1 MNKLMLWIFSSMFL
15 LLSIVIIYYWRDIQY
30 DPSSLD
36 LVSYFF
42 ILPILLSLI
51 ILAPYFIY
59 QAYRAYIRRKK
70 QQNQALLEQQ
80 LNKAQTSHESKFK
93 QIQWFNLNV
102 FSSSVCHAWGE
113 NASIIDGL
121 KKFKSPELDYNLENS
136 YGLAILSYRIQT
148 LDHILAFEP
157 EDDEQNEKDEAG
169 RLARIKALIQQQLE
183 QQTETLMKVAEH
195 LKRSALFYDRELAYQ
210 YRMHPAW
217 SNSDAPDTADNQN
230 ISIEQVSRLNRINV
244 HILLSNQVLH
254 VWDEYSSREILL
266 NFMQSLGIISQQVH
280 LQHHYIAQQSAYEDW
295 LKLLHQ
301 ISEQTEEFSFIVNV
315 DSEID
320 QTFLD
325 EKMWLMNDYLP
336 AEFASSWC
344 VAAEDVK
351 INDIDAIKQLK
362 VASNVDNLLT
372 CLNQVMPEHANQS
385 HQERP
390 FVLVL
395 DDAMNIKSI
404 KKNNQTFLPA
414 LIEPHH
420 CIYTKPILGHTQQL
434 AKIFGFMLGMHLP
447 EELTSMIYSADQA
460 LTHAFFKPM

>member
-1 MNKLMLWIFSSMFL
+1 MLWIFSSMFL

-30 DPSSLD
+30 EPSALD

-59 QAYRAYIRRKK
+59 QAYRAHIRRKK

-80 LNKAQTSHESKFK
+80 LNKAQTSNESKVEG
-93 QIQWFNLNV
+93 IQWFNLNV

-113 NASIIDGL
+113 NTSIIDGL

-157 EDDEQNEKDEAG
+157 EDDEQHEKDEAG
-169 RLARIKALIQQQLE
+169 RLARIKALIQQQLK
-183 QQTETLMKVAEH
+183 QQSETLMQVAEH
-195 LKRSALFYDRELAYQ
+195 LKWSALFYDRELAYQ

-217 SNSDAPDTADNQN
+217 SNSDAPDTNDKD

-325 EKMWLMNDYLP
+325 EKMWLMDDYLP

-385 HQERP
+385 RQERP

-395 DDAMNIKSI
+395 DDAMDIKSI
-404 KKNNQTFLPA
+404 KKNNQIFLPA

-447 EELTSMIYSADQA
+447 EELNSMIYSADQA

>member
-80 LNKAQTSHESKFK
+80 LNKAQTSHESKVEG
-93 QIQWFNLNV
+93 IQWFNLNV

-121 KKFKSPELDYNLENS
+121 TKFKSPELDYNLENS

-157 EDDEQNEKDEAG
+157 EDDEQHEKDEAG
-169 RLARIKALIQQQLE
+169 RLARIKALIQQQLK
-183 QQTETLMKVAEH
+183 QQSETLMQVAEH
-195 LKRSALFYDRELAYQ
+195 LKWSALFYDRELAYQ

-217 SNSDAPDTADNQN
+217 SNSDAPDTNDKD

-301 ISEQTEEFSFIVNV
+301 ISEQTEEFSFIVNI

-325 EKMWLMNDYLP
+325 EKMWLMDDYLP

-385 HQERP
+385 RQERP

-395 DDAMNIKSI
+395 DDAMDIKSI
-404 KKNNQTFLPA
+404 KKNNQIFLPA

-447 EELTSMIYSADQA
+447 EELNSMIYSADQA

>member
-1 MNKLMLWIFSSMFL
+1 MNKLILRIFSSMFL
-15 LLSIVIIYYWRDIQY
+15 LLGIVIIYYWRDIQY

-113 NASIIDGL
+113 NTSIIDGL
-121 KKFKSPELDYNLENS
+121 KKFKSPELDPNLENS

-148 LDHILAFEP
+148 LDHMLVFGP
-157 EDDEQNEKDEAG
+157 EDNDQHKKDKAG

-183 QQTETLMKVAEH
+183 QQTEILMQVAEH
-195 LKRSALFYDRELAYQ
+195 LKRSALFYDRKLAYQ
-210 YRMHPAW
+210 YRIHPAW
-217 SNSDAPDTADNQN
+217 SNTDAPDTNDKD
-230 ISIEQVSRLNRINV
+230 ISIEQVPRLNRLNV
-244 HILLSNQVLH
+244 HILLSNNVLH
-254 VWDEYSSREILL
+254 VWDEYSSRETLL

-280 LQHHYIAQQSAYEDW
+280 LQHHYIAQQSAYDDW

-301 ISEQTEEFSFIVNV
+301 ISKQTEEFSFIINV

-325 EKMWLMNDYLP
+325 EKMWLMDDYLP

-372 CLNQVMPEHANQS
+372 CLNQVMPEHIDQPP
-385 HQERP
+385 QERP

-395 DDAMNIKSI
+395 DEATDIKSI